1 MLLASRFEDLVQIF
15 YCAVAWFRFG
25 LTTYWGVYQRRSLW
39 AVIIKII
46 ILKRDEL
53 NAVLMFWQSKT
64 ISVVSAVKVDYGCFL
79 LVMVVIVECFIFWW
93 MLDKQV

>member
-1 MLLASRFEDLVQIF
+1 MLLAEAPFEDLVQIF
-15 YCAVAWFRFG
+15 TCTLVRFRFG
-25 LTTYWGVYQRRSLW
+25 LTTTGTYQRRSLR

-64 ISVVSAVKVDYGCFL
+64 HS
-79 LVMVVIVECFIFWW
+79 
-93 MLDKQV
+93 